1 MAELNCNNCGVD
13 ISKYTNYLDSPCAR
27 CKLAKEYYKLPKA
40 VFFLSADPDGD
51 EQLDDDAPAQPVM
64 FQDEGEEALTI
75 PQDTVWDDTSRS
87 LKVVRE
93 AIEQQCLTSLSGIV
107 MKLLRMSKEH
117 PVMFEV
123 AIKKMQFPHMSYSDI
138 GLSMTPK
145 ITKQIVLYNL
155 KRAIET
161 IPELSS
167 VFLTDTRFS
176 GGKHA
181 LDTVANKVRRDI
193 AIERV
198 KGVLY
203 GDDPSLKAMALNEIN
218 AIINAPCV
226 IGDGVLDFNWYSD
239 DADELRLE
247 RLRAKNMEKKSY
259 EGKNGNNSKS

>member
-1 MAELNCNNCGVD
+1 MSELNCNNCGVD
-13 ISKYTNYLDSPCAR
+13 ISKYTNYLDSPCAK

-40 VFFLSADPDGD
+40 IFFLSADNDDGD
-51 EQLDDDAPAQPVM
+51 SDDDYSYRP
-64 FQDEGEEALTI
+64 DSEDISEEGEEFKLPEEA
-75 PQDTVWDDTSRS
+75 VWDENSRS
-87 LKVVRE
+87 LKVFRE
-93 AIEQQCLTSLSGIV
+93 AIEQQVMISLSGLV
-107 MKLLRMSKEH
+107 MKLLRMSKDN

-123 AIKKMQFPHMSYSDI
+123 TIKKMQFPHMSYSDI
-138 GLSMTPK
+138 GLSMTPQV
-145 ITKQIVLYNL
+145 TKQIVLYNL

-181 LDTVANKVRRDI
+181 LATVANKVRRDVS
-193 AIERV
+193 IEKL

-203 GDDPSLKAMALNEIN
+203 GDDPSLKAMAVKEVN

-239 DADELRLE
+239 DADKLRLE
-247 RLRAKNMEKKSY
+247 RLRAKNMEKRSY
-259 EGKNGNNSKS
+259 EGKHNNNNQS